1 MLESISQLFIRV
13 VIGFLLNIVCFYV
26 GWFICKIVTFGKYP
40 NELPHEEGLVSD
52 YIFGSIVTFVG
63 LITILGVSI
72 CVLKFL

>member
-13 VIGFLLNIVCFYV
+13 VIGFLLNTVCFYV